1 MYNGF
6 STIDGYNNAYP
17 LKYAL
22 AFREV
27 IAPQLELNAGH
38 KKYYDSWAGRMYLY
52 NNEVGYGPTRDRVNT
67 PVTLH
72 IDVEAFRG
80 LGGTY
85 IFSRAEIGNAEDLR
99 LTYMRKYSN
108 DHSIYEIFV
117 YKVAL

>member
-1 MYNGF
+1 
-6 STIDGYNNAYP
+6 
-17 LKYAL
+17 
-22 AFREV
+22 
-27 IAPQLELNAGH
+27 
-38 KKYYDSWAGRMYLY
+38 MYLY